1 MRSARFVR
9 RTAALVSL
17 SSTFAMGGSAHA
29 QETAPPGGDHAT
41 PSSAWQAVAA
51 LDEPYSFAVLG
62 HVRGTRDGALYYQLE
77 ELVAEVAEAA
87 PDFVV
92 LTGDIIWGD
101 ADLDHTDRERV
112 TGEWNAIDDS
122 LATIGVPVLRVPG
135 NHDIND
141 LETRDIYIERYGSPQ
156 QTFDIGR
163 TRFVLISSA
172 WVPEDGDTRKHQYI
186 RGRNLDSAQVA
197 FLRASLPGDDTYAQA
212 FVFLHHTLWWQPDDG
227 PWWQEVH
234 PLLAEGKVRAV
245 FSGDYGPVKYS
256 HRQRDGVDY
265 YQSAVAP
272 DPGVAMLRG
281 HEWNRILAQQFDN
294 WLLVTVD
301 GPRVAIDVE
310 TIGEVGA
317 GGHWSPDRWMAVYG
331 TTRRPAKPVAKDHLD
346 ALVATPKGLYAVIGA
361 LVAAFLLGLTVATA
375 FRLTGRR

>member
-1 MRSARFVR
+1 MSSLTRSVR
-9 RTAALVSL
+9 RASRTAALAFLFSPC
-17 SSTFAMGGSAHA
+17 AMGGWAHA
-29 QETAPPGGDHAT
+29 QQTAQSTAQQSVSDIE
-41 PSSAWQAVAA
+41 
-51 LDEPYSFAVLG
+51 EPFSFAVLG
-62 HVRGTRDGALYYQLE
+62 HVRGTRDGALHYQLE

-87 PDFVV
+87 PAFVV

-156 QTFDIGR
+156 RTFDIGR

-197 FLRASLPGDDTYAQA
+197 FLRASLPGDDSYDHA
-212 FVFLHHTLWWQPDDG
+212 FVFNHHTLWWQDENG

-234 PLLAEGKVRAV
+234 PVLAAGNVRAV

-256 HRQRDGVDY
+256 HRETDGVHY
-265 YQSAVAP
+265 YQSGVAP
-272 DPGVAMLRG
+272 APGVEMLRG

-301 GPRVAIDVE
+301 GPSIEIDVE
-310 TIGEVGA
+310 TIGETAA
-317 GGHWSPDRWMAVYG
+317 GGQWTPDRWMAVYG
-331 TTRRPAKPVAKDHLD
+331 TTRRPRRPEARDHFD
-346 ALVATPKGLYAVIGA
+346 ALVATQNGLYAVVGA
-361 LVAAFLLGLTVATA
+361 LVAVFLLGLTVAAA
-375 FRLTGRR
+375 FRLTGRP